1 MKFNVKLCFCILILL
16 IGLIIYSLQSFKIK
30 EAYSN
35 NIHFIHIPKNA
46 GTTIKKM
53 YPQFRHMGGHHYDA
67 LPKKN
72 SVNIAIIR
80 NPYDR
85 FLSIFHHIKE
95 RQYRTDGTK
104 SNDLVNFETIEDFIL
119 AYYNKTHPHHK
130 KVRELLTFKNDDFDH
145 IKNAHANNDKKYAQ
159 GGCLNDFKCMHWAPQ
174 SLFIRNPSE
183 VQYLLKF
190 ENLKNDLL
198 VLQNLG
204 ILEQK
209 SLEHSR
215 KGTYNKKITSN
226 VKKIVDEIY
235 KDDFKLWNK
244 CGLTK

>member
-1 MKFNVKLCFCILILL
+1 MKFNVKLCFCVLILL
-16 IGLIIYSLQSFKIK
+16 IGLIVYSLQSFKIK

-35 NIHFIHIPKNA
+35 KIHFIHIPKNA
-46 GTTIKKM
+46 GSTIKKM
-53 YPQFRHMGGHHYDA
+53 YPQFGSIGGHHYDA
-67 LPKKN
+67 LPKKD

-104 SNDLVNFETIEDFIL
+104 SNDLVNFETIDDFIL

-130 KVRELLTFKNDDFDH
+130 KARELLTFKTDDFDH
-145 IKNAHANNDKKYAQ
+145 IKNAHAKNDPTYAQ

-190 ENLKNDLL
+190 ENLEDNLKI
-198 VLQNLG
+198 LQDRG
-204 ILEQK
+204 ILPTK
-209 SLEHSR
+209 DLKHSN
-215 KGTYNKKITSN
+215 KGKYKRKITTPI
-226 VKKIVDEIY
+226 KKIVDDIY
-235 KDDFKLWNK
+235 KDDFKLWDIA
-244 CGLTK
+244 GIE